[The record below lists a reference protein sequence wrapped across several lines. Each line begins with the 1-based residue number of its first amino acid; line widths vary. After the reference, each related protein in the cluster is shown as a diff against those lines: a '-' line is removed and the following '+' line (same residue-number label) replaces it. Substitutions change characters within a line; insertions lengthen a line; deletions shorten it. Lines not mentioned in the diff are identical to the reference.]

1 MNPGKSLCS
10 CALHIAHYTL
20 HTVQPHTG
28 QTLHLAPCTLHTG
41 WVNYM
46 HLSDMLQATQRPGWA
61 EIVSSE
67 ANSTLPTYRSFLTNS
82 PTSID
87 ECHLILHIQI
97 DIFKENGTIPKSSLK
112 TYNNGWM
119 LFGCI
124 LDHNSAFLPT
134 FGQYRL
140 FKLFHSNL
148 LKHLSLFLLQV
159 TLEIGRRERVFSFS
173 NPLFKDLNLGE

>member
-1 MNPGKSLCS
+1 MNPSKSLCS
-10 CALHIAHYTL
+10 CALHIVHCTLRIAHYTL

-87 ECHLILHIQI
+87 ECNLILHIQI

-119 LFGCI
+119 LFGCTTI
-124 LDHNSAFLPT
+124 LLFRLLLVNIAF
-134 FGQYRL
+134 
-140 FKLFHSNL
+140 S
-148 LKHLSLFLLQV
+148 S
-159 TLEIGRRERVFSFS
+159 SFTQT
-173 NPLFKDLNLGE
+173 N